1 MGDIF
6 GGGDQESTVKM
17 EPWGPQAKH
26 LKRIFDEAKRIY
38 DERSQ
43 EGFFGGDLYAGLN
56 DTQRQA
62 LQQAIQLSQ
71 GAGSQLAQNA
81 MQQANLGMSAG
92 QGFLSNAQGIYNMLQ
107 NPQQSLLNTTA
118 MFANNPYLDAQIDA
132 ANRDVQ
138 RQLTEQVLPGIAT
151 HAAATGNTNSSRTGV
166 AEGIALRGAQDRMAD
181 TAAQMRSDAYNRGM
195 QMASN
200 TLGQQIQGQ
209 LGANQQLGDAWRQGM
224 SGANTA
230 LALAQGN
237 IESMLNAGGIQ
248 QMDEQARLN
257 EAYQRWL
264 GQDQR
269 QQSLLNDYYNI
280 IGSGNWGGTQTTTQS
295 GGKGG
300 GLFGNLLGTGLVI
313 GSGFMG
319 GPAGGMS
326 ALGVPIGTVMPA
338 TDPGITWNGPR
349 VA

>member
-6 GGGDQESTVKM
+6 GGGDEQTSTLKA
-17 EPWGPQAKH
+17 EPWGPQGKH

-71 GAGSQLAQNA
+71 GAGAQLASNA

-92 QGFLSNAQGIYNMLQ
+92 QGFLSNAQGLYNMLQ
-107 NPQQSLLNTTA
+107 NPQQGLLDTTA
-118 MFANNPYLDAQIDA
+118 MFANNPFLEGQIDA
-132 ANRDVQ
+132 VNRDVQ

-209 LGANQQLGDAWRQGM
+209 LGANQQLGGAWQQGM
-224 SGANTA
+224 SGANSA

-237 IESMLNAGGIQ
+237 IDSMLGAGGIQ

-300 GLFGNLLGTGLVI
+300 GLFGNLLGAGLTL
-313 GSGFMG
+313 GSMFMG
-319 GPAGGMS
+319 GPAAPAAAAAAPTITRVS
-326 ALGVPIGTVMPA
+326 STQRPI
-338 TDPGITWNGPR
+338 
-349 VA
+349 